1 MAKAIPAVLTIGEH
15 TLEFQ
20 RVEVTPN
27 LREDGRSYTDVRVF
41 PANREDYVL
50 ALQALQALQ
59 AQRGVQP
66 VMAVSIAG
74 QRREWDTDVTPH
86 TDSSDRYY
94 IDCRGMMDAADCRDV
109 QRLLAQ
115 HHLEM

>member
-50 ALQALQALQ
+50 ALQALQA
-59 AQRGVQP
+59 QRGVQP

-74 QRREWDTDVTPH
+74 QRREWDTDVTQIRMSPH
-86 TDSSDRYY
+86 TRTHQIATTSTVA
-94 IDCRGMMDAADCRDV
+94 G
-109 QRLLAQ
+109 
-115 HHLEM
+115 